1 MTFTPTIWR
10 RSSMERGSA
19 FVPDITAPSRSCAV
33 WMSRP
38 PHGHH
43 STCTTTRAT
52 STRWSQGSSRRAR
65 YSAMSQ
71 PNSSAEISALYQ
83 ELILDH
89 YRRPRNKGTL
99 EKPDA
104 SVEMKN
110 PLCGD
115 EIGLQ
120 VEFDGSAVHDLKF
133 SGRGCSISQASASM
147 MTQLVK
153 GKSRDEI
160 DVIRNQFRDLM
171 LGVTSAED
179 ESRLGSLRSLSGVAR
194 FPARVKCALL
204 AWNALE
210 SALEGQP

>member
-1 MTFTPTIWR
+1 
-10 RSSMERGSA
+10 
-19 FVPDITAPSRSCAV
+19 
-33 WMSRP
+33 
-38 PHGHH
+38 
-43 STCTTTRAT
+43 
-52 STRWSQGSSRRAR
+52 
-65 YSAMSQ
+65 MSQ
-71 PNSSAEISALYQ
+71 PRSAAEIGALYQ

-99 EKPDA
+99 EKADA
-104 SVEMKN
+104 SVDVKN

-120 VEFDGSAVHDLKF
+120 VAFDGDCVCDLKF

-153 GKSRDEI
+153 GKSTEEI
-160 DVIRNQFRDLM
+160 DAIRKQFRDLM
-171 LGVTSAED
+171 LGNPSGD
-179 ESRLGSLRSLSGVAR
+179 ESQLGSLRALSGVSR

-210 SALEGQP
+210 SALAERTA

>member
-1 MTFTPTIWR
+1 
-10 RSSMERGSA
+10 
-19 FVPDITAPSRSCAV
+19 
-33 WMSRP
+33 
-38 PHGHH
+38 
-43 STCTTTRAT
+43 
-52 STRWSQGSSRRAR
+52 
-65 YSAMSQ
+65 MSQ
-71 PNSSAEISALYQ
+71 PRSAAEIGALYQ

-99 EKPDA
+99 EKADA
-104 SVEMKN
+104 SAEVKN

-120 VEFDGSAVHDLKF
+120 VAFDGDCVCDLKF

-153 GKSRDEI
+153 GKTTEEI
-160 DVIRNQFRDLM
+160 EAIRKQFRNLM
-171 LGVTSAED
+171 LGNAAAAD
-179 ESRLGSLRSLSGVAR
+179 DPQLGPLRALSGVAR

-210 SALEGQP
+210 SALAERSS

>member
-1 MTFTPTIWR
+1 MALPK
-10 RSSMERGSA
+10 
-19 FVPDITAPSRSCAV
+19 
-33 WMSRP
+33 
-38 PHGHH
+38 
-43 STCTTTRAT
+43 
-52 STRWSQGSSRRAR
+52 
-65 YSAMSQ
+65 
-71 PNSSAEISALYQ
+71 SSAEIAALYQ

-99 EKPDA
+99 EKADA

-115 EIGLQ
+115 EIALQ
-120 VEFDGSAVHDLKF
+120 VAFDGDSVQDLRF

-153 GKSRDEI
+153 GKSAKEI
-160 DVIRNQFRDLM
+160 GAIRKQFRDLM
-171 LGVTSAED
+171 LGNAATGD
-179 ESRLGSLRSLSGVAR
+179 DTQLGSLRALSGVAR

-210 SALEGQP
+210 SALADRPA

>member
-1 MTFTPTIWR
+1 
-10 RSSMERGSA
+10 
-19 FVPDITAPSRSCAV
+19 
-33 WMSRP
+33 MSP
-38 PHGHH
+38 P
-43 STCTTTRAT
+43 R
-52 STRWSQGSSRRAR
+52 
-65 YSAMSQ
+65 
-71 PNSSAEISALYQ
+71 SSAELGALYQ
-83 ELILDH
+83 EMILDH

-99 EKPDA
+99 ENPDA

-120 VEFDGSAVHDLKF
+120 LAFDGDSVSDLRF

-153 GKSRDEI
+153 GKTTGEI
-160 DVIRNQFRDLM
+160 ESIKKQFRELM
-171 LGVTSAED
+171 LGDASAANDPE
-179 ESRLGSLRSLSGVAR
+179 LGSLRALSGVAR

-210 SALEGQP
+210 SALAARPA

>member
-1 MTFTPTIWR
+1 MPQP
-10 RSSMERGSA
+10 RSA
-19 FVPDITAPSRSCAV
+19 
-33 WMSRP
+33 
-38 PHGHH
+38 
-43 STCTTTRAT
+43 
-52 STRWSQGSSRRAR
+52 
-65 YSAMSQ
+65 
-71 PNSSAEISALYQ
+71 AEIGALYQ

-99 EKPDA
+99 EKADA
-104 SVEMKN
+104 SVDVKN

-120 VEFDGSAVHDLKF
+120 VAFEGDCVCDLKF

-153 GKSRDEI
+153 GKSTEEI
-160 DVIRNQFRDLM
+160 DAIRKQFRDLV
-171 LGVTSAED
+171 LGTPSGD
-179 ESRLGSLRSLSGVAR
+179 ESRLGSLRALSGVSR

-210 SALEGQP
+210 SALAERGE